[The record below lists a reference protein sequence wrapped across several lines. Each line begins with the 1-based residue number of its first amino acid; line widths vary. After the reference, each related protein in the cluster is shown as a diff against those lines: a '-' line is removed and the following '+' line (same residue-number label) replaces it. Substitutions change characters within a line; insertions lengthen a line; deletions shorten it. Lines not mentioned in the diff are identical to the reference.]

1 MRYTSAMKTI
11 FPLAAA
17 LAVSLVW
24 MGCAADPNVRYVD
37 PNAQGHVAGTGL
49 ESQDVNA
56 AAQQAAESIV
66 NLRQIAKAPRP
77 PVIIIT
83 PVTNKS
89 SSPIDTS
96 LYTSILRDN
105 LMANSGGKVRFIER
119 DTAQMSREEQEMI
132 NSGEVVSSG
141 GKRAAL
147 SYDYILTAELQ
158 GISMAG
164 GGGQSDYFRI
174 AFKLKDRRTDLLLWT
189 DAYQVK
195 KEGKESAVY
204 R

>member
-1 MRYTSAMKTI
+1 MKPTF
-11 FPLAAA
+11 FPAAV
-17 LAVSLVW
+17 LAVSFVW
-24 MGCAADPNVRYVD
+24 MGCSADPNVRYVD
-37 PNAQGHVAGTGL
+37 PNAQGQIAGTGL

-56 AAQQAAESIV
+56 AAQKAAESIV
-66 NLRQIAKAPRP
+66 NLRPIAKASRP
-77 PVIIIT
+77 PVIIVT

-96 LYTSILRDN
+96 LFTSILRDN

-119 DTAQMSREEQEMI
+119 DTAQMSKEEQELI
-132 NSGEVVSSG
+132 NSGEVVSTR
-141 GKRAAL
+141 GKRAPL
-147 SYDYILTAELQ
+147 SFDYILTAELQ

-174 AFKLKDRRTDLLLWT
+174 AFKLKDPRTDLLLWT
-189 DAYQVK
+189 DVYQVK